1 MRSNLNL
8 LRFALK
14 YWYIFVGVA
23 LVSAAL
29 AVVFSGPKF
38 ISPKYDS
45 EAVIYPAN
53 LGVYSGETR
62 LEQMQQYLESN
73 AIRDTII
80 EKFNLYE
87 EYELDP
93 EFKEAKSLMKYF
105 YSEHIGF
112 EETRFESIRIKAR
125 STNPVKAKEIV
136 AEIIDQLN
144 HTVRSTERQKYKEI
158 VEIYKGMTSE
168 KRAQIDSLE
177 NAIADYSAKYDIID
191 LSSQSEM
198 ITEGYMNFLLQGKKG
213 KDFDEIKRLYEN
225 LEKHGSRL
233 QNMHALL
240 EEINLEYVDRLHELE
255 EAKKNLTKHQTYSNV
270 LVKPEVSDKKA
281 YPIRW
286 LIVVSAVV
294 AAVLFTFI
302 ALTIVK
308 YSPRK
313 Q

>member
-1 MRSNLNL
+1 MRSNVTL

-23 LVSAAL
+23 LVSGAL
-29 AVVFSGPKF
+29 AAIFSGPKF

-45 EAVIYPAN
+45 YGVIYPAN

-80 EKFNLYE
+80 KKFDLYE

-93 EFKEAKSLMKYF
+93 EYHEAKSLMLYF

-112 EETRFESIRIKAR
+112 EETRFESIKIKAR
-125 STNPVKAKEIV
+125 STDPVKARDIV
-136 AEIIDQLN
+136 AEIIHQLN
-144 HTVRSTERQKYKEI
+144 VKIRETERQKYGENITMFTAYTKEL
-158 VEIYKGMTSE
+158 KS
-168 KRAQIDSLE
+168 QIDSLE
-177 NAIADYSAKYDIID
+177 KEIAEYSIKYNIID
-191 LSSQSEM
+191 LSSQSERV
-198 ITEGYMNFLLQGKKG
+198 TEGYLQFLLQGKKG
-213 KDFDEIKRLYEN
+213 DAFEETKTIYQN
-225 LEKHGSRL
+225 LEKYGKSLDRMHL
-233 QNMHALL
+233 QL
-240 EEINLEYVDRLHELE
+240 DELTE
-255 EAKKNLTKHQTYSNV
+255 VYAEMITQLDEAKRNYNKEITYSNV
-270 LVKPEVSDKKA
+270 LVEPEVSDKKA

-286 LIVVSAVV
+286 LIVISAMV
-294 AAVLFTFI
+294 AASLFTFI
-302 ALTIVK
+302 VLTFVK

>member
-1 MRSNLNL
+1 MRSNVNL
-8 LRFALK
+8 IRFAWR
-14 YWYIFVGVA
+14 YWYIFLVVA
-23 LVSAAL
+23 LVSGVLAA
-29 AVVFSGPKF
+29 VFSGPKF

-80 EKFNLYE
+80 EKFKLYE

-93 EFKEAKSLMKYF
+93 EYHEAKSLMLYF

-125 STNPVKAKEIV
+125 STDPVKARDIV
-136 AEIIDQLN
+136 AEIIHQLN
-144 HTVRSTERQKYKEI
+144 HFIRETERKKYAENVAMFEAVTANLK
-158 VEIYKGMTSE
+158 
-168 KRAQIDSLE
+168 AQIDSLE
-177 NAIADYSAKYDIID
+177 NEISDISTKYNIID
-191 LSSQSEM
+191 LSSQSERV
-198 ITEGYMNFLLQGKKG
+198 TEGYLQFLLQGKKG
-213 KDFDEIKRLYEN
+213 EGFEETKTIYKN
-225 LEKHGSRL
+225 LEKYGKPLDR
-233 QNMHALL
+233 MHF
-240 EEINLEYVDRLHELE
+240 ELE
-255 EAKKNLTKHQTYSNV
+255 ELTEVYAEMLTELNEAQRNYNKKITYSNV
-270 LVKPEVSDKKA
+270 LVSPEVSDKKA

-286 LIVVSAVV
+286 LIVLSAM
-294 AAVLFTFI
+294 AAASVFTFI
-302 ALTIVK
+302 VLTFVK

>member
-1 MRSNLNL
+1 MRSNVNL
-8 LRFALK
+8 IRFAWR
-14 YWYIFVGVA
+14 YWYIF
-23 LVSAAL
+23 LVVVLASGLLAA
-29 AVVFSGPKF
+29 VFSGPKF

-80 EKFNLYE
+80 QKFDLYE

-93 EFKEAKSLMKYF
+93 EYHEAKSLMLYF

-125 STNPVKAKEIV
+125 STDPVKARDIV

-144 HTVRSTERQKYKEI
+144 HTIRETERAKYAENIEMFEEVTVNLK
-158 VEIYKGMTSE
+158 
-168 KRAQIDSLE
+168 AQIDSLE
-177 NAIADYSAKYDIID
+177 NEIAEISTKYNIID
-191 LSSQSEM
+191 LSSQSERV
-198 ITEGYMNFLLQGKKG
+198 TEGYLQFLLQGKKG
-213 KDFDEIKRLYEN
+213 EGFEETKNIYIN
-225 LEKHGSRL
+225 LEKYGKTLDR
-233 QNMHALL
+233 MHL
-240 EEINLEYVDRLHELE
+240 ELE
-255 EAKKNLTKHQTYSNV
+255 ELTEAYAEMLTELNEARRNYNKQITYSNV
-270 LVKPEVSDKKA
+270 LVSPEVSDKKA

-286 LIVVSAVV
+286 LIVVSAMV
-294 AAVLFTFI
+294 AASMFTFI
-302 ALTIVK
+302 VLTFVK